1 MRLRTRFFIIAMA
14 VSMSLAGFSAM
25 AADNVQVTLDGTD
38 ITPGEPILMWDM
50 IFPLL
55 PAQSY
60 LQALGATV
68 GWDAAAEQLDAELPG
83 IHLVMWAGRNWAT
96 VNGQRENMEYGL
108 ETISGV
114 PYVPGPATARLLG
127 FNADFSADT
136 LVLAIT
142 SPAAPEVE
150 MQLAATLLAPPG
162 EGVPVVLTVRE
173 QESGRVR
180 DVPLDQRA
188 TIARGRT
195 GDPTTPATVDDLQP
209 GDLLDLG
216 LTRQGV
222 AATVSASYGQQ
233 LGTIA
238 SIQGNQLQLQE
249 GGVFPLGEGVS
260 AVGSDGTPLH
270 VLGTA
275 GEAAIL
281 RLNPA
286 TNAVWG
292 IFSQRRGNPVPPDAA
307 EPVIAGFF
315 VPGYDTPLTAGET
328 LQLVMLG
335 SAGGTATV
343 LLPGQ
348 ATALTL
354 AEIAPGVYAADLEI
368 PDGMEIA
375 STRLT
380 GRLANAAGQS
390 ASVQSTVE
398 VMVDTLPPRV
408 YNMTPPP
415 DGVVEAVQ
423 PRISASFQDR
433 GPSGIDPS
441 SVSVTLDGRDASPRA
456 EVTATGFV
464 RTPERLTPGR
474 HSFGVEVSD
483 FAGNT
488 AMESWEFMV
497 AATGPQIVGV
507 THDAAGPLR
516 PGDTIAVSATVAAT
530 GQRANF
536 DIAGVVNGVAMQLE
550 PGTTTYTGTYTV
562 READRVDNGQ
572 VTVHF
577 TDAGGTVHD
586 ATADT
591 PVSIVAPE
599 PEVEAPAAAAF
610 SITAPEQGQQTG
622 RNITPAGTG
631 PAGERVQWVI
641 TYQKLILGGEVARGT
656 ATVADDGTWQADAPV
671 DLKLLLVGMADRYT
685 LTAQLLGEGDA
696 VVDEASVNFTAR
708 E

>member
-1 MRLRTRFFIIAMA
+1 MRLRTRMVIIGMA
-14 VSMSLAGFSAM
+14 VSMSLAGISVM
-25 AADNVQVTLDGTD
+25 AADNVQITLDGAE
-38 ITPGEPILMWDM
+38 ITLSEPILMWDM

-55 PAQSY
+55 PAESY

-68 GWDAAAEQLDAELPG
+68 GWDAEAEQLDVNLPG
-83 IHLVMWAGRNWAT
+83 IDLVMWAGRTWAT
-96 VNGQRENMEYGL
+96 VNGQRENMDYGL
-108 ETISGV
+108 QTISGV

-127 FNADFSADT
+127 LNADFSADT
-136 LVLAIT
+136 LALAIT

-150 MQLAATLLAPPG
+150 AQLAATLLAPPG
-162 EGVPVVLTVRE
+162 EGVPVILTVRE
-173 QESGRVR
+173 SENGWVR
-180 DVPLDQRA
+180 GVPLDQRA
-188 TIARGRT
+188 TITRGRT
-195 GDPTTPATVDDLQP
+195 GEAAVAATVDDLQP

-238 SIQGNQLQLQE
+238 SIQGNQLQLQD
-249 GGVFPLGEGVS
+249 GGVFPLGEGVT
-260 AVGSDGTPLH
+260 AVGSDATPMH
-270 VLGTA
+270 VLGTV

-281 RLNPA
+281 RLSPA
-286 TNAVWG
+286 SNAVWG
-292 IFSQRRGNPVPPDAA
+292 IFSQRRGNPAPPDTGA
-307 EPVIAGFF
+307 PVIAGFF
-315 VPGYDTPLTAGET
+315 VPGYDRPLTAGET
-328 LQLVMLG
+328 LQLIMLG

-354 AEIAPGVYAADLEI
+354 AEIAPGVYAADLAV
-368 PDGMEIA
+368 PAGMEIA

-398 VMVDTLPPRV
+398 VMVDTLPPRA

-433 GPSGIDPS
+433 GPAGIDPA
-441 SVSVTLDGRDASPRA
+441 SVAVTLDGRDATPRA
-456 EVTATGFV
+456 EVTAAGFV
-464 RTPERLTPGR
+464 RTPERLAPGR

-488 AMESWEFMV
+488 AMESWEFVV
-497 AATGPQIVGV
+497 AATGPQILGV

-516 PGDTIAVSATVAAT
+516 LGDTIAVSATVAAT
-530 GQRANF
+530 GRRAAF
-536 DIAGVVNGVAMQLE
+536 DIAGVVNGVAMQLQ
-550 PGTTTYTGTYTV
+550 PGTMTYTGTYTV
-562 READRVDNGQ
+562 READRADNAQ
-572 VTVHF
+572 VAVHF

-591 PVSIVAPE
+591 TVTIVAPE
-599 PEVEAPAAAAF
+599 PETPEAAAF
-610 SITAPEQGQQTG
+610 AITSPEQGQQTG

-631 PAGERVQWVI
+631 PAGARVQWVI
-641 TYQKLILGGEVARGT
+641 TYQKLILAGEVARGT
-656 ATVADDGTWQADAPV
+656 ATIAADGTWQAGEAV
-671 DLKLLLVGMADRYT
+671 DLKLLLVGMADGYA

-696 VVDEASVNFTAR
+696 VVNEASVRFTAR